1 MQNLVVINDGQV
13 IIQYGYQTYH
23 DTFENF
29 ILDGGEKLPD
39 EIQSLDYNQTIKTCS
54 INGQAFQAFPN
65 EYAERVLSLI
75 STLSEAFEERKTVR
89 EETERIESE
98 EAERIERE
106 QEEAERVANLT
117 KQEKDSL
124 ALFLAKEERAQAVSN
139 ITVEVDG
146 MVFDGNEASQS
157 RMGRTIAAAVALGLD
172 LETEKRTW
180 VLADNSVVEVTIAQL
195 AQVLKLAG
203 DAQTALWIVPYTD
216 N

>member
-1 MQNLVVINDGQV
+1 MVIKGERVIVQV
-13 IIQYGYQTYH
+13 SNKVYE
-23 DTFENF
+23 DSLENF
-29 ILDGGEKLPD
+29 ILDGGENLPD
-39 EIQSLDYNQTIKTCS
+39 DVESLDYNKTVKSCW
-54 INGQAFQAFPN
+54 INDVAFQKFPN
-65 EYAERVLSLI
+65 EYAERVLASIAELV
-75 STLSEAFEERKTVR
+75 SNKENR
-89 EETERIESE
+89 EHEQALEQ
-98 EAERIERE
+98 EAEQLANMT
-106 QEEAERVANLT
+106 QEE
-117 KQEKDSL
+117 KDNL